1 MYFRHC
7 EERSDEAIQCSHVE
21 QSGLLPLRFA
31 LSRNDKLIMSTL
43 PQINFDKYRDA
54 IRSAHVYRVK
64 GRVKELTGLIVKAV
78 VPNVRVGELCF
89 IHVHS
94 MNKMLKAEVVGFK
107 DKDVLLMPLGDLEGI
122 GPGNEVMPTGDCLKV
137 PVGEGLLGRILDGL
151 GDPADFDTKG
161 PLDIETY
168 YPVHNTPPDPLKR
181 RRITQPLSV
190 GVKAIDAILT
200 TGEGQRVGLFAA
212 AGVGKSTL
220 MGMIARNTEAEINV
234 ICLVGER
241 GRELRDFIEHDLG
254 EEGLARSVVV
264 CSTSD
269 QPSLVRAKAAYAAT
283 AIAEY
288 FRDQGKKVLLMMDSV
303 TRFARALREIGLA
316 VGEPPARQG
325 FTPSVF
331 STLPKLLERTGNS
344 DKGSITA
351 FYTVLV
357 EGDDMTEPVAD
368 EVRSILDGHIV
379 MSRDLA
385 NQGHFPAIN
394 VSESVSRVMTNIVG
408 EEHIMAARK
417 LKEVVANYNKER
429 DLILIGAYESGSN
442 PNVDY
447 AIEMIEPVNQ
457 FLKQEVTDKI
467 DLTEAVEQ
475 LVGMFS

>member
-1 MYFRHC
+1 MIAEFNLKSCH
-7 EERSDEAIQCSHVE
+7 EAV
-21 QSGLLPLRFA
+21 
-31 LSRNDKLIMSTL
+31 
-43 PQINFDKYRDA
+43 
-54 IRSAHVYRVK
+54 RSANLYRVK
-64 GRVKELTGLIVKAV
+64 GKVKELTGLIVKAV

-89 IHVHS
+89 IHIA
-94 MNKMLKAEVVGFK
+94 NQAKRIKAEVVGFK
-107 DKDVLLMPLGDLEGI
+107 DNDVLLMPLGDLEGI
-122 GPGNEVMPTGDCLKV
+122 GPGCDVLPTGDCLRV
-137 PVGEGLLGRILDGL
+137 PVGDQLLGRILDGL
-151 GDPADFDTKG
+151 GDPVDMQTKG
-161 PLDIETY
+161 PLKVDMY
-168 YPVHNTPPDPLKR
+168 YPVNNSPPDPLTR
-181 RRITQPLSV
+181 RRITQPISV

-241 GRELRDFIEHDLG
+241 GRELRDFLEQDLG
-254 EEGLARSVVV
+254 TEGLERSVVV

-269 QPSLVRAKAAYAAT
+269 QPSLVRSKAAYVAT

-288 FRDQGKKVLLMMDSV
+288 FRDRGKKVLLMMDSV

-331 STLPKLLERTGNS
+331 STLPKLLERSGNS

-357 EGDDMTEPVAD
+357 EGDDMNEPVAD

-379 MSRDLA
+379 MNRQMA
-385 NQGHFPAIN
+385 NQGHYPAID
-394 VSESVSRVMTNIVG
+394 VSQSVSRVMSNIIG
-408 EEHIMAARK
+408 EDHLNASRK
-417 LKEVVANYNKER
+417 LKEVVANYEKER

-442 PNVDY
+442 PAVDY
-447 AIEMIEPVNQ
+447 AIEKIEEVNQ
-457 FLKQEVTDKI
+457 FLKQRTDDKI
-467 DLTEAVEQ
+467 DLVTAVDQ
-475 LVGMFS
+475 LMSIFD